1 MSACWKAWSANHN
14 ATSECLPPWPRSVVR
29 SADLLPAR
37 AGRKQQR
44 LRKRCGP
51 KQSAASGY
59 WLAFVVAMV
68 VMGKYPPTRRIR
80 TNNDLPARAALCAPQ
95 PAAAF
100 LGGRRL
106 ARNPFFVA
114 GLELKRELV
123 AGDLRDPVDDLIA
136 IVIIA
141 VVYTTA
147 PGCLIE
153 RRTIDRGVDHGQE
166 DRRRHQRVPLLLG
179 AGFTAAGGALM
190 AGFGTDNTATSG
202 LRHLSIQTEALVA
215 AVDDINGTGGF
226 GTGCQQANVADHG
239 GQPEPGRFCQVSV
252 PGWLSTDI
260 WPDSPSK
267 HPGLQPGTV
276 PPKNRGALR
285 PHSGAAPP
293 NQSFWIAHGSG
304 RQEPA
309 RSEGR
314 SGGHQRFRAGSSG
327 RSPSLTSA
335 WVPVRRCRS

>member
-1 MSACWKAWSANHN
+1 MSAAVAEIRRPIPQ
-14 ATSECLPPWPRSVVR
+14 TSYPLEL
-29 SADLLPAR
+29 
-37 AGRKQQR
+37 AGSSRG
-44 LRKRCGP
+44 CA
-51 KQSAASGY
+51 SAADRNSRRRPDY

-153 RRTIDRGVDHGQE
+153 RRTSRSRG
-166 DRRRHQRVPLLLG
+166 R
-179 AGFTAAGGALM
+179 
-190 AGFGTDNTATSG
+190 
-202 LRHLSIQTEALVA
+202 
-215 AVDDINGTGGF
+215 
-226 GTGCQQANVADHG
+226 
-239 GQPEPGRFCQVSV
+239 
-252 PGWLSTDI
+252 
-260 WPDSPSK
+260 
-267 HPGLQPGTV
+267 
-276 PPKNRGALR
+276 
-285 PHSGAAPP
+285 
-293 NQSFWIAHGSG
+293 
-304 RQEPA
+304 
-309 RSEGR
+309 
-314 SGGHQRFRAGSSG
+314 
-327 RSPSLTSA
+327 
-335 WVPVRRCRS
+335 

>member
-1 MSACWKAWSANHN
+1 MHSALARRELCQLAGKLGRRNHN

-29 SADLLPAR
+29 SADFLPAR

-51 KQSAASGY
+51 KQSAATDY

-106 ARNPFFVA
+106 AHNPFFVA

-153 RRTIDRGVDHGQE
+153 RRTSRSRGRSWARGSSSSSACAVAIGRWIHG
-166 DRRRHQRVPLLLG
+166 RRR
-179 AGFTAAGGALM
+179 
-190 AGFGTDNTATSG
+190 
-202 LRHLSIQTEALVA
+202 SI
-215 AVDDINGTGGF
+215 D
-226 GTGCQQANVADHG
+226 
-239 GQPEPGRFCQVSV
+239 GR
-252 PGWLSTDI
+252 I
-260 WPDSPSK
+260 
-267 HPGLQPGTV
+267 
-276 PPKNRGALR
+276 RY
-285 PHSGAAPP
+285 
-293 NQSFWIAHGSG
+293 
-304 RQEPA
+304 
-309 RSEGR
+309 
-314 SGGHQRFRAGSSG
+314 
-327 RSPSLTSA
+327 
-335 WVPVRRCRS
+335 

>member
-202 LRHLSIQTEALVA
+202 LRHLSTQTEALVA

-239 GQPEPGRFCQVSV
+239 GQAEPGR
-252 PGWLSTDI
+252 
-260 WPDSPSK
+260 
-267 HPGLQPGTV
+267 
-276 PPKNRGALR
+276 
-285 PHSGAAPP
+285 
-293 NQSFWIAHGSG
+293 
-304 RQEPA
+304 
-309 RSEGR
+309 
-314 SGGHQRFRAGSSG
+314 
-327 RSPSLTSA
+327 SA
-335 WVPVRRCRS
+335 

>member
-29 SADLLPAR
+29 SADFLPAR

-51 KQSAASGY
+51 KQSAASCY

-153 RRTIDRGVDHGQE
+153 RRTSRSRGRSWARGSSSSSACAVAIGRWIHG
-166 DRRRHQRVPLLLG
+166 RRR
-179 AGFTAAGGALM
+179 
-190 AGFGTDNTATSG
+190 
-202 LRHLSIQTEALVA
+202 SI
-215 AVDDINGTGGF
+215 D
-226 GTGCQQANVADHG
+226 
-239 GQPEPGRFCQVSV
+239 GR
-252 PGWLSTDI
+252 I
-260 WPDSPSK
+260 
-267 HPGLQPGTV
+267 
-276 PPKNRGALR
+276 RY
-285 PHSGAAPP
+285 
-293 NQSFWIAHGSG
+293 
-304 RQEPA
+304 
-309 RSEGR
+309 
-314 SGGHQRFRAGSSG
+314 
-327 RSPSLTSA
+327 
-335 WVPVRRCRS
+335 